1 MELGMKI
8 LFKLQCIPLHSFFF
22 LTQSI
27 TFVHLSLFVLH
38 AILTL
43 QQPKTKKGK
52 WGKIIFSHHYIN
64 TKKHNNGEKFGIYCT
79 RPSFLDNN
87 ERYQLSTFS
96 VSFFERIKKNVKNL
110 FLRFRRD
117 DDDDDDDVGQNSKL
131 RNEKQ
136 H

>member
-1 MELGMKI
+1 MYSSP
-8 LFKLQCIPLHSFFF
+8 FFFF
-22 LTQSI
+22 LNTI
-27 TFVHLSLFVLH
+27 HNVRTPFSLCVARHTHFATTKNEERKMRKNYFLAPLH
-38 AILTL
+38 
-43 QQPKTKKGK
+43 KHK
-52 WGKIIFSHHYIN
+52 
-64 TKKHNNGEKFGIYCT
+64 KKHNNGEKFGIYCT

-110 FLRFRRD
+110 FLGFRR